1 MKEKRKNII
10 KIIVLLLTSIFI
22 VMCLNINLEQGTL
35 EEVFNG
41 NSVLYIIYGF
51 FIYKMLEQIIK
62 IEDKRA
68 KICCIILGII
78 FGICE
83 VLGYSIMKTNSL
95 SLVFGSKLSILKSF
109 FKLIGYITIFY
120 SILLILFIKII
131 PNIKENISK
140 KEEWK
145 FFTNNKKSFLLTTI
159 LILVAYL
166 PYFLHEYPGFIS
178 TDTISE
184 MATGLYSMDYIV
196 NHHPVFHIVLISIAM
211 NFGKLIGNYNLAVGI
226 FSIFQI
232 LFTAITFSFVLYYMS
247 KKNVNK
253 YIRIIALAFFMFYQ
267 PFAMYSI
274 TLWKDIPFSI
284 MIVWLT
290 IGMIEIATNKEFY
303 NKSRNII
310 LVFIAAAFVI
320 LFKNNGFYIV
330 LICIPFII
338 IASKENR
345 KKSIILSIAI
355 LLFYVVLKGPIFSMF
370 GIHEGPIREALS
382 IPCQQIARVVR
393 DEELSE
399 DDKQKINKF
408 LPVEEIGEA
417 YYPLISDSVK
427 DKLDNEM
434 VKANKIEFIKLWV
447 ELFFKYPK
455 TYIESFLN
463 GSYGYWYPESYNWVI
478 WGGYNEESWKW
489 ARTALKIDISK
500 EPIVE
505 NKGIEIL
512 KSLAGRREVPILG
525 MIYSIGFIAWIEL
538 IAMTY
543 LIYKKQYKLLL
554 AFVPILGVWLTC
566 VASPVWCEYRY
577 SYGLFTCLPLIIAIS
592 ITQLEK
598 EDKEGT
604 K

>member
-1 MKEKRKNII
+1 MKEKRMIKN
-10 KIIVLLLTSIFI
+10 LLLILVAIFI
-22 VMCLNINLEQGTL
+22 VMCLNINLEYCAL
-35 EEVFNG
+35 EEIFNG
-41 NSVLYIIYGF
+41 NSVLYIIYGIF
-51 FIYKMLEQIIK
+51 TYKMLEEVIQIK
-62 IEDKRA
+62 DKRA

-78 FGICE
+78 FGLCE
-83 VLGYSIMKTNSL
+83 VLGYSIMQTNSL
-95 SLVFGSKLSILKSF
+95 SLVLGSKLAILKSF

-120 SILLILFIKII
+120 SILLLLFTKMI
-131 PNIKENISK
+131 PSTKEKFSK

-145 FFTNNKKSFLLTTI
+145 YFTNSKKSFLLTTV

-211 NFGKLIGNYNLAVGI
+211 NFGKLIGNYNLAVGV
-226 FSIFQI
+226 FSICQMI
-232 LFTAITFSFVLYYMS
+232 FTAITFSFVLYYMS
-247 KKNVNK
+247 KKK
-253 YIRIIALAFFMFYQ
+253 AHRYIRVITLLFFMFYQ

-303 NKSRNII
+303 SKSKNMI
-310 LVFIAAAFVI
+310 LVFLAAVFVI
-320 LFKNNGFYIV
+320 LLKNNGFYIV
-330 LICIPFII
+330 LICIPFMI

-345 KKSIILSIAI
+345 KKATVLSIAI
-355 LLFYVVLKGPIFSMF
+355 LLFYIVLKGPIFSMF

-393 DEELSE
+393 DEEISE
-399 DDKQKINKF
+399 DDRQRINQF

-427 DKLDNEM
+427 DKLNNEM
-434 VKANKIEFIKLWV
+434 VKENKTEFIKLWV

-455 TYIESFLN
+455 TYIEAFLN
-463 GSYGYWYPESYNWVI
+463 GSYGYWYPEAYNWVI

-489 ARTALKIDISK
+489 ARNALQIDISK
-500 EPIVE
+500 DPIVE
-505 NKGIEIL
+505 NRGIEIL

-525 MIYSIGFIAWIEL
+525 MIYSIGFIAWVEL

-566 VASPVWCEYRY
+566 IASPVWCEYRY
-577 SYGLFTCLPLIIAIS
+577 SYGLFTCLPIIIAIS
-592 ITQLEK
+592 ITQSGK
-598 EDKEGT
+598 EEKEGT

>member
-1 MKEKRKNII
+1 MKENKII
-10 KIIVLLLTSIFI
+10 KNLLLILASILI
-22 VMCLNINLEQGTL
+22 VMCLNINLEYCAL
-35 EEVFNG
+35 EEIFNG
-41 NSVLYIIYGF
+41 NSVLYIIYWIF
-51 FIYKMLEQIIK
+51 TYKILVGTIEIK
-62 IEDKRA
+62 DKRA
-68 KICCIILGII
+68 KICCTILGII
-78 FGICE
+78 FGLCE
-83 VLGYSIMKTNSL
+83 VLGYSIMQTDSL
-95 SLVFGSKLSILKSF
+95 SLVLGSKLAILKSF
-109 FKLIGYITIFY
+109 CKLIGYSTIFY
-120 SILLILFIKII
+120 GILLLLFTKMIPSIKD
-131 PNIKENISK
+131 KFSEK
-140 KEEWK
+140 KEWDY
-145 FFTNNKKSFLLTTI
+145 FTNNKKSFLLTTV

-226 FSIFQI
+226 FTIFQMI
-232 LFTAITFSFVLYYMS
+232 FIAITFSFVLYYMS
-247 KKNVNK
+247 KKKVHK
-253 YIRIIALAFFMFYQ
+253 YIRIISLIFFMFYQ

-303 NKSRNII
+303 SKSKNMI
-310 LVFIAAAFVI
+310 LVFIATVFVI

-330 LICIPFII
+330 LICIPFMI
-338 IASKENR
+338 IASKGNR
-345 KKSIILSIAI
+345 KKATVLSMAI
-355 LLFYVVLKGPIFSMF
+355 LLFYVVLKGPIFSIF
-370 GIHEGPIREALS
+370 GVHNGPIREALS

-393 DEELSE
+393 DEKISE
-399 DDKQKINKF
+399 EDKQRINQF
-408 LPVEEIGEA
+408 LPVEEIGGA

-427 DKLDNEM
+427 DKLNNEM
-434 VKANKIEFIKLWV
+434 VKENKVEFIKLWV

-455 TYIESFLN
+455 TYIEAFLN

-478 WGGYNEESWKW
+478 WGGYNEELWEW

-505 NKGIEIL
+505 NRGIEVL

-543 LIYKKQYKLLL
+543 IIYKKQYKLLL

-566 VASPVWCEYRY
+566 IASPVWCEYRY

-592 ITQLEK
+592 ITQSEK

>member
-1 MKEKRKNII
+1 MKEKRMIKN
-10 KIIVLLLTSIFI
+10 LLLILVAVFI
-22 VMCLNINLEQGTL
+22 VMCLNINLEYCAL

-41 NSVLYIIYGF
+41 NSVLYIIYGIF
-51 FIYKMLEQIIK
+51 TYKMLEEVIQIK
-62 IEDKRA
+62 DKRA

-78 FGICE
+78 FGLCE
-83 VLGYSIMKTNSL
+83 VLGYSIMQTNSL
-95 SLVFGSKLSILKSF
+95 SLVLGSKLAILKSF

-120 SILLILFIKII
+120 SILLLLFTKMI
-131 PNIKENISK
+131 PSIKEKFSK

-145 FFTNNKKSFLLTTI
+145 YFTNSKKSFLLTTV

-211 NFGKLIGNYNLAVGI
+211 NFGKLIGNYNLAVGV
-226 FSIFQI
+226 FSICQMIFI
-232 LFTAITFSFVLYYMS
+232 AITFSFVLYYMS
-247 KKNVNK
+247 KKKVHR
-253 YIRIIALAFFMFYQ
+253 YIRVIALLFFMFYQ

-290 IGMIEIATNKEFY
+290 IGMIEIATNKAFY
-303 NKSRNII
+303 SKSKNMI
-310 LVFIAAAFVI
+310 LVFLAAVFVI

-345 KKSIILSIAI
+345 KKATVLSIAI
-355 LLFYVVLKGPIFSMF
+355 LLFYIVLKGPIFSMF

-393 DEELSE
+393 DEQISE
-399 DDKQKINKF
+399 YDRQRINQF

-427 DKLDNEM
+427 DKLNNEK
-434 VKANKIEFIKLWV
+434 VKENKTEFIKLWV

-455 TYIESFLN
+455 TYIEAFLN
-463 GSYGYWYPESYNWVI
+463 GSYGYWYPEAYNWVI
-478 WGGYNEESWKW
+478 WGGYNEESWEW
-489 ARTALKIDISK
+489 ARTALQIDISK

-505 NKGIEIL
+505 NRGIEIL

-525 MIYSIGFIAWIEL
+525 MIYSIGFIAWVEL
-538 IAMTY
+538 IGMTY

-566 VASPVWCEYRY
+566 IASPVWCEYRY

-592 ITQLEK
+592 ITQSEK
-598 EDKEGT
+598 EEKEGT